1 MKARSLTLAV
11 ILASASPC
19 TATAQSPSPSVIPP
33 PPGPPTRHENFNT
46 DPAWEGRSNRNVPA
60 AAKGARAS
68 KTITQDFEHRTSH
81 FAGGKDAG
89 EVGGSIYKHPS
100 LASYA
105 KPIPI
110 KTLDDRLSASGTLFL
125 RESDV
130 SSAIMV
136 GWFNAS
142 ESRGWRTRN
151 ALAFRLFGTKGYG
164 RFTFEYGTQK
174 GGMASST
181 SSKPGETLI

>member
-1 MKARSLTLAV
+1 MRSLPL
-11 ILASASPC
+11 ILAAFVAASSC
-19 TATAQSPSPSVIPP
+19 AATAQSPSPTTP
-33 PPGPPTRHENFNT
+33 PPGPPTRRVNFTT
-46 DPAWEGRSNRNVPA
+46 DPAWEGRSNRNLPA
-60 AAKGARAS
+60 KI
-68 KTITQDFEHRTSH
+68 KTITQNFGHRTSH

-105 KPIPI
+105 KPIPV

-136 GWFNAS
+136 GWFHSS

-181 SSKPGETLI
+181 SSKPEEALI